1 MGKKTI
7 LERYQKRFLELVFKE
22 PYILT
27 HYYLTG
33 GTVLSEFY
41 LKHRESYDI
50 DLFTEKEVHLP
61 SIEKFVQTVART
73 LGAKELAHRRFLGLH
88 TFFFKFPDGKELK
101 VDFNY
106 YPFPRIN
113 RAKNWRGLEIDS
125 LEDIAVNKIHTIS
138 MRPRARDFVDIFFIF
153 KKQDFSLPY
162 LISLAKAKFDW
173 HIDAIG
179 LGEALAGAVAYK
191 DLPRILLPFE
201 KKEMDGFFLKLAKSL
216 EKDIFK

>member
-1 MGKKTI
+1 M
-7 LERYQKRFLELVFKE
+7 
-22 PYILT
+22 
-27 HYYLTG
+27 
-33 GTVLSEFY
+33 
-41 LKHRESYDI
+41 
-50 DLFTEKEVHLP
+50 
-61 SIEKFVQTVART
+61 
-73 LGAKELAHRRFLGLH
+73 
-88 TFFFKFPDGKELK
+88 
-101 VDFNY
+101 DFNY